1 MTLHCFQ
8 NEKLFQFILKY
19 LTQNSHSQAY
29 ASYMKGNLLF
39 EQEKNIEAAM
49 INFKNTRFVEFIKVC
64 PLRV

>member
-1 MTLHCFQ
+1 MTLHHFQ

-19 LTQNSHSQAY
+19 LTQNSHVQAY

-49 INFKNTRFVEFIKVC
+49 INFKNTRFVKFIKVC